1 MKATEIQKERNMSYF
16 ELCEYLKNKYGK
28 VKEDY
33 FLDSQCIH
41 VNKGIKRSAEG
52 LEIHHIKE
60 ALPNVFDLSK
70 SIQASNYPFEYQ
82 KSYNLCYCNLLEHLI
97 LHILINIERSSNL
110 EQAVIDGTFIIMNR
124 LDDLYEISTSLS
136 KLQEN
141 MLSPIK
147 NNYTEYVEITNQWF
161 DTMQHLLNS

>member
-1 MKATEIQKERNMSYF
+1 
-16 ELCEYLKNKYGK
+16 
-28 VKEDY
+28 
-33 FLDSQCIH
+33 
-41 VNKGIKRSAEG
+41 
-52 LEIHHIKE
+52 
-60 ALPNVFDLSK
+60 
-70 SIQASNYPFEYQ
+70 
-82 KSYNLCYCNLLEHLI
+82 
-97 LHILINIERSSNL
+97 
-110 EQAVIDGTFIIMNR
+110 MNR